1 MDELNEDMEALDAS
15 VDCYVIRDQDELEL
29 KTKVWVEMNR
39 DYIEAQAAKDAAR
52 REAEAAGLDPDARPR
67 KPRKKRKAPMI

>member
-1 MDELNEDMEALDAS
+1 MHTPAVLP
-15 VDCYVIRDQDELEL
+15 RRQDELEL

-39 DYIEAQAAKDAAR
+39 EYIEAQEQKDAAR

-67 KPRKKRKAPMI
+67 KPHSRLKGP